1 MKTSGRYGVVEG
13 GRFLEKAC
21 CSHELCSEEIIICIH
36 STEFSYLLRLTCHL
50 GSLCVFSILSFL
62 ALVRDSGFFEFSCGE

>member
-13 GRFLEKAC
+13 GRFLENAC

-36 STEFSYLLRLTCHL
+36 STEFTYLLRLTCNL
-50 GSLCVFSILSFL
+50 GSLCVFSNLSFL
-62 ALVRDSGFFEFSCGE
+62 ALV

>member
-21 CSHELCSEEIIICIH
+21 WSHELCSEEIIICIH
-36 STEFSYLLRLTCHL
+36 STEFTYLLRLTCNL
-50 GSLCVFSILSFL
+50 GSLCVFSNLSFL